1 MHVVIAL
8 SEEESRGL
16 MGFVFM
22 PIIHVD
28 NRAREQHESTVAQ
41 PLSISLHS
49 SRGVNR
55 LIVNRIDRD
64 DTAPE
69 V

>member
-28 NRAREQHESTVAQ
+28 NRAREQHESTVGQ
-41 PLSISLHS
+41 LF
-49 SRGVNR
+49 
-55 LIVNRIDRD
+55 
-64 DTAPE
+64 
-69 V
+69 